1 MRNILMLAAV
11 GTVAYL
17 IVKRA
22 SGGGNYSE
30 HLTVRGQP
38 VPDDFNDYASTRGL
52 IDNPSGADVSADAE
66 GAST

>member
-1 MRNILMLAAV
+1 MRNILVLAVV
-11 GTVAYL
+11 GVAAYF

-52 IDNPSGADVSADAE
+52 IDNPSGADASADSE